1 MRTLLIGAL
10 AATLVGCSCPALPHA
25 SMEPCTDTSRFACFD
40 RTAAGWPVEPEP
52 ASFETD
58 SETTEIEPTI
68 PANTEKPSSA
78 HARDRAHLVTK
89 TAKPTMIAAKVEPP
103 SSRIPLPPRSSLKT
117 QAQPASR
124 AAAYSDTTRANIA
137 DSHPAGGAVAN
148 SDIRTM
154 QEQVAA
160 ATAVAERMTVGAVVP
175 APEPEANNKDRSNH
189 SETALRGD
197 PEKAAP
203 ASPNEPP
210 ASAQNEPAD
219 AAWVVSETT
228 SPVDY
233 SPLVTAVIHSTS
245 GVKDA
250 PNTLAVRCRGSRTE
264 LLLRTEGAWHASR
277 ASEVPIDHQ
286 INDRPSVRLQWT
298 VSADGKTASY
308 KDDAVEL
315 LRSLP
320 EGARLRIS
328 VFVGQEGPSQE
339 ATFQLSGLD
348 GVRKKIG
355 LACNWPPTA
364 DKMSLGKR

>member
-10 AATLVGCSCPALPHA
+10 AATLAGCSCPLLPHA
-25 SMEPCTDTSRFACFD
+25 SMEPCTDTNRFACFD
-40 RTAAGWPVEPEP
+40 RTAASWPVEPEP

-58 SETTEIEPTI
+58 SETTEIESTI
-68 PANTEKPSSA
+68 AETERPSSA
-78 HARDRAHLVTK
+78 HARDRADLVMK
-89 TAKPTMIAAKVEPP
+89 TAKPTIIAATVEPP
-103 SSRIPLPPRSSLKT
+103 SSRIPLPARSLRT
-117 QAQPASR
+117 QPQPASH

-137 DSHPAGGAVAN
+137 DSHPTAEAVAN
-148 SDIRTM
+148 SNIRTM

-175 APEPEANNKDRSNH
+175 APEPEANNEDRSNH
-189 SETALRGD
+189 SETVLRGGA
-197 PEKAAP
+197 EKTAP
-203 ASPNEPP
+203 APPNEPP
-210 ASAQNEPAD
+210 ASAQNQPSD

-233 SPLVTAVIHSTS
+233 SPLITAVIHSTS
-245 GVKDA
+245 SVKDA

-264 LLLRTEGAWHASR
+264 LLLRTEGAWRASR
-277 ASEVPIDHQ
+277 ASEVQVDHQ
-286 INDRPSVRLQWT
+286 INDQPFVRLGWA

-320 EGARLRIS
+320 EGARLKIS
-328 VFVGQEGPSQE
+328 VFVRQEGPGQE
-339 ATFQLSGLD
+339 ATFQLTGLD

-355 LACNWPPTA
+355 LACKWPPTA

>member
-10 AATLVGCSCPALPHA
+10 AATLVGCSCPLLPPA
-25 SMEPCTDTSRFACFD
+25 SIESCTDANRFACFD

-58 SETTEIEPTI
+58 SETTEIESTI
-68 PANTEKPSSA
+68 AAKIEKPSPA
-78 HARDRAHLVTK
+78 HARDRAYLVTK
-89 TAKPTMIAAKVEPP
+89 TAKPTIIAAKVEPP
-103 SSRIPLPPRSSLKT
+103 SSRIPLPARSLKT
-117 QAQPASR
+117 QPQPASH

-137 DSHPAGGAVAN
+137 DSHPTGGAVAN
-148 SDIRTM
+148 SNIRTM
-154 QEQVAA
+154 QMQLAA

-175 APEPEANNKDRSNH
+175 APEPEANNEDRSNH
-189 SETALRGD
+189 SESLLRGD
-197 PEKAAP
+197 AEKTAP

-210 ASAQNEPAD
+210 ASTQNQPAD
-219 AAWVVSETT
+219 TAWVVSETT

-233 SPLVTAVIHSTS
+233 SPLITAVIHSTS

-250 PNTLAVRCRGSRTE
+250 PNTLAVRCRASRTE
-264 LLLRTEGAWHASR
+264 LLLRTEGAWRASR
-277 ASEVPIDHQ
+277 ASEVQVDHQ
-286 INDRPSVRLQWT
+286 INDQPVVRLQWT

-320 EGARLRIS
+320 EGARLKIS
-328 VFVGQEGPSQE
+328 MFVRQEGPGQE
-339 ATFQLSGLD
+339 ATFQLTGWD

-355 LACNWPPTA
+355 LACKWPPTA

>member
-10 AATLVGCSCPALPHA
+10 AATLAGCSCPLLPHA
-25 SMEPCTDTSRFACFD
+25 SMEPCTDTNRFACFD
-40 RTAAGWPVEPEP
+40 RTAASWPVEPVS

-58 SETTEIEPTI
+58 SETPEIESTI
-68 PANTEKPSSA
+68 AETERPSSA
-78 HARDRAHLVTK
+78 HARDRADLVTK
-89 TAKPTMIAAKVEPP
+89 TAKPTIIAATVEPP
-103 SSRIPLPPRSSLKT
+103 SSRIPLPARSLRT
-117 QAQPASR
+117 QPQPASH

-137 DSHPAGGAVAN
+137 DSHPTAEAVAN
-148 SDIRTM
+148 SNIRTM

-160 ATAVAERMTVGAVVP
+160 AATVAERMTVGAVVP
-175 APEPEANNKDRSNH
+175 APEPEANNEDRSNH
-189 SETALRGD
+189 SETVLRGGA
-197 PEKAAP
+197 EKTGP

-210 ASAQNEPAD
+210 ASAQNQPAD
-219 AAWVVSETT
+219 TAWVVSETT

-233 SPLVTAVIHSTS
+233 SPLITAVIHPTS
-245 GVKDA
+245 SVKDA

-264 LLLRTEGAWHASR
+264 LLLRTEGAWRASR
-277 ASEVPIDHQ
+277 ASEVQVDHQ
-286 INDRPSVRLQWT
+286 INDQPFVRLGWA

-320 EGARLRIS
+320 EGARLKIS
-328 VFVGQEGPSQE
+328 VFVRQEGPGQE
-339 ATFQLSGLD
+339 ATFQLTGLD

-355 LACNWPPTA
+355 LACKWPPTA

>member
-10 AATLVGCSCPALPHA
+10 AATLAGCSCPLLPHA
-25 SMEPCTDTSRFACFD
+25 SIEPCTDTNRFACFD
-40 RTAAGWPVEPEP
+40 RTAASWPVEPEP

-58 SETTEIEPTI
+58 SETTEIESTI
-68 PANTEKPSSA
+68 AAKIETPSSA

-103 SSRIPLPPRSSLKT
+103 SSRIPLPARSLKT
-117 QAQPASR
+117 QPQPASH

-137 DSHPAGGAVAN
+137 DSHPTGGAVAN
-148 SDIRTM
+148 SNIKTM

-160 ATAVAERMTVGAVVP
+160 ATAVAERMTVGAVDP
-175 APEPEANNKDRSNH
+175 APEPEANNKDRSNQ
-189 SETALRGD
+189 SETVLRGD
-197 PEKAAP
+197 AEKTAP

-210 ASAQNEPAD
+210 ASAQNQLSD
-219 AAWVVSETT
+219 TVWVVSETT

-233 SPLVTAVIHSTS
+233 SPLITAVIRSTS
-245 GVKDA
+245 SVRDA

-264 LLLRTEGAWHASR
+264 LLLRTEGAWRASR
-277 ASEVPIDHQ
+277 ASEVQVDHQ
-286 INDRPSVRLQWT
+286 INDQPLVRLQWT

-320 EGARLRIS
+320 EGARLKIS
-328 VFVGQEGPSQE
+328 VFVRQEGPGQE
-339 ATFQLSGLD
+339 ATFQLTGLD

-355 LACNWPPTA
+355 LACKWPPTA